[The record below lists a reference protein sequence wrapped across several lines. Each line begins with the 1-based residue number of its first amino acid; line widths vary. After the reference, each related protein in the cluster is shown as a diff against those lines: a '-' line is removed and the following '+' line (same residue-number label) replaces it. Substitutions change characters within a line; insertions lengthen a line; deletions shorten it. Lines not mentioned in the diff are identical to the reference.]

1 MSDFEER
8 LAQAKANSLLQALF
22 RSSRLLRD
30 IAVDRKSRT
39 HSGPQP
45 RAAHAAL
52 YAHISLKGTRPTV
65 LAEKLGIT
73 PQAVAQ
79 LVREL
84 AEMGLVERVPDPD
97 DGRARLV
104 RFTRRGR
111 KDILD
116 GFRVFEGV
124 EADLREQLGAED
136 FDQLVALLQRL
147 EAAAEGL

>member
-1 MSDFEER
+1 M
-8 LAQAKANSLLQALF
+8 
-22 RSSRLLRD
+22 
-30 IAVDRKSRT
+30 
-39 HSGPQP
+39 
-45 RAAHAAL
+45 
-52 YAHISLKGTRPTV
+52 